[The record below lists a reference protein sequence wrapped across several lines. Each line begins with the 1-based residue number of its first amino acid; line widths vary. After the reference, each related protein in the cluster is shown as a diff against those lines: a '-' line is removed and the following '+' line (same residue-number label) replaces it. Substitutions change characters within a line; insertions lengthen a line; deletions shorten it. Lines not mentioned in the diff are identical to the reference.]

1 MASLAPAP
9 LKRPLTNPAAMT
21 NVGAPVQ
28 PSPLTAPVLPASPAG
43 PTAIPTGQF
52 TPPDPSQMMNDP
64 AFQARVSLSNR
75 GAQRSA
81 AAHGTLLSGGFQ
93 EELAR
98 LNQTLASEE
107 TDKIYG
113 RALSTYDA
121 NRGTNAQNF
130 GQNVVGYGAAR
141 DAYGDTVRGVE
152 QQADTVNAN
161 NQAQQIYQQMM
172 GDYRASLDAQ
182 LAEANAQQN
191 AATTVANSRRAPLTR
206 GPLRPA
212 RGAVQ
217 SLGIREAY

>member
-1 MASLAPAP
+1 MASLAGMPT
-9 LKRPLTNPAAMT
+9 KRPLSNASASLSQP
-21 NVGAPVQ
+21 VAPT
-28 PSPLTAPVLPASPAG
+28 PLTAPTLPASPLG
-43 PTAIPTGQF
+43 PAAIPTGPF
-52 TPPDPSQMMNDP
+52 TAPDPSQMMNDP
-64 AFQARVSLSNR
+64 AFQARVSLANR

-107 TDKIYG
+107 GDKIYG

-130 GQNVVGYGAAR
+130 GQNLAGYGAAR
-141 DAYGDTVRGVE
+141 DAYGDSVRGVE
-152 QQADTVNAN
+152 QQTDTINAN

-172 GDYRASLDAQ
+172 GDYRASL
-182 LAEANAQQN
+182 EAQQADAVARQN
-191 AATTVANSRRAPLTR
+191 AETTAANGRRAPLTR

-217 SLGIREAY
+217 SLGVREAAY